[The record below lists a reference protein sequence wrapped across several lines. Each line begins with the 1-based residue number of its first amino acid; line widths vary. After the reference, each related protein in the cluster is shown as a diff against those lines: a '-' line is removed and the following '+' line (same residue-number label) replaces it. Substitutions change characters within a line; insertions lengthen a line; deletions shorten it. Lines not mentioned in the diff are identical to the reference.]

1 MQRSIDQWKTQFE
14 KNLLM
19 RGLSPRTVEGYAAE
33 LTPLFKFLHQRGC
46 RSGNAALASQL
57 TSVTRDDL
65 EAYRQHLFTVEFRGK
80 RLGMGAQARRIRA
93 VKSFFAYLTRE
104 DMLLVDP
111 AAHLCHP
118 KIPRTMPRYLLSEG
132 ETEKLLLGP
141 EITTPLGI
149 RNRAILET
157 LYATGV
163 RNTELRE
170 LQTDDVDLE
179 RLELYVARGKGGK
192 SRRLPLGEEAAA
204 WLEDYLLNARPML
217 AGPGSGQL
225 LFLSARGRQ
234 IGRGRLAIIVRTTA
248 VSCGLGKKVTPH
260 LLRHCC
266 ATHMLKR
273 GAGLRQLQV
282 LLGHANLGTT
292 QRYTRIDIT
301 DLHTAVTLYH
311 PREQGFDDAQG
322 VKS

>member
-1 MQRSIDQWKTQFE
+1 MRRSPDQWKTQFE

-19 RGLSPRTVEGYAAE
+19 RGLSPRTVEGYTAE
-33 LTPLFKFLHQRGC
+33 LTPLFKFLDGRG
-46 RSGNAALASQL
+46 SSQV
-57 TSVTRDDL
+57 TAVTRDDL
-65 EAYRQHLFTVEFRGK
+65 EAYRQHLFTAEFRGK

-234 IGRGRLAIIVRTTA
+234 IGRGRLAIIVKTTA
-248 VSCGLGKKVTPH
+248 VSCGLEKKVTPH

-311 PREQGFDDAQG
+311 PREQGFDEAQG